1 MRKKRTSNALKGIA
15 SCMICAWSLC
25 ACGNVAEDSS
35 DRKVMEE
42 SKAAE
47 YEALFDEIEAITP
60 YKSLSNTNPI
70 MTQRFGADPYAMVY
84 KDRVYF
90 YMTGDTFEY
99 DADGSVTENTYG
111 KINTISVVS
120 TTDMVNF
127 EDHGTVYAA
136 GSKGAAKWAANS
148 WAPAAAWKEIDGEVK
163 FFLYFAN
170 SGGGIGVLTSD
181 SPTGPFEDPLGEAL
195 INNHTPNCADVIWIF
210 DPAVLVDDDGRAY
223 LYFGG
228 GVPEGQAANLG
239 TARVVELGEDMISIA
254 GEPVIIDAPYVF
266 EDSGIHKYN
275 NKYYYTYCSNWDVDQ
290 AGTDQYGFESGEIVC
305 MESESPLGPF
315 TIKETILENPG
326 KYFGLGGN
334 NHHCVFS
341 FKDHWYITYHTRVLE
356 GNMGIEKGYRCTHID
371 SFTMQKDGSIGL
383 IDQTLQGREQLSYV
397 DAYQRHSAT
406 EVAVMSGMSTVAGDA
421 VTDFYGSGTM
431 ALGKIQ
437 TGSFVKVQ
445 GVDFGEGAPSK
456 WIAEIK
462 NANGEVGVIQLRA
475 DGLNGDILGYLTI
488 DANTGTNYAEFETN
502 LNTGITGVHD
512 VYMIFYGEEYEV
524 LSWQFEK

>member
-163 FFLYFAN
+163 FFLYFAYADN
-170 SGGGIGVLTSD
+170 CY
-181 SPTGPFEDPLGEAL
+181 F
-195 INNHTPNCADVIWIF
+195 HTPNCADVIWIF

-228 GVPEGQAANLG
+228 GVPEGQAANPG

>member
-195 INNHTPNCADVIWIF
+195 INNHP
-210 DPAVLVDDDGRAY
+210 
-223 LYFGG
+223 
-228 GVPEGQAANLG
+228 PELQ
-239 TARVVELGEDMISIA
+239 DQKSI
-254 GEPVIIDAPYVF
+254 
-266 EDSGIHKYN
+266 
-275 NKYYYTYCSNWDVDQ
+275 
-290 AGTDQYGFESGEIVC
+290 
-305 MESESPLGPF
+305 
-315 TIKETILENPG
+315 
-326 KYFGLGGN
+326 
-334 NHHCVFS
+334 
-341 FKDHWYITYHTRVLE
+341 
-356 GNMGIEKGYRCTHID
+356 
-371 SFTMQKDGSIGL
+371 
-383 IDQTLQGREQLSYV
+383 
-397 DAYQRHSAT
+397 
-406 EVAVMSGMSTVAGDA
+406 
-421 VTDFYGSGTM
+421 
-431 ALGKIQ
+431 
-437 TGSFVKVQ
+437 
-445 GVDFGEGAPSK
+445 
-456 WIAEIK
+456 
-462 NANGEVGVIQLRA
+462 
-475 DGLNGDILGYLTI
+475 
-488 DANTGTNYAEFETN
+488 
-502 LNTGITGVHD
+502 
-512 VYMIFYGEEYEV
+512 
-524 LSWQFEK
+524 